1 MNALHH
7 SPLATSTN
15 ATVME
20 TIMKPLSFARRPA
33 RWLMAAGLALAAMQ
47 GTPAM
52 AQPAAELLPEGS
64 TSTAHRAPSRATA
77 EAPPFFEKIGKQID
91 CDYVVYRLRFGARGD
106 PAKFLD
112 PEFIAEMQ
120 DVRIDLRDTLP
131 AGLEIVDVQ
140 VSGDGTAADGGPLPA
155 PAISTVTNPNDT
167 MRLDNFRV
175 STSDLDGSGEIDRRY
190 VDFVIT
196 AKIDHAAFPAPTIV
210 ANQGFATVTRVG
222 GIVVEIPSHDPAL
235 PDDGNLETGEP
246 TKILIDV
253 TAATG
258 RLRATARSAS
268 RSRQARSTACPA
280 AAPSSTTCRS
290 GPSSA
295 ASGCSC
301 APPRPAVI
309 VAPLSQFVPIG
320 GGVLNWT
327 ITGASAGRRRAPHR
341 LRHRDLCRAGGRGSA
356 SAARRPSTSSSLPTS
371 NARRNAASPTSRS
384 RSARTMTVARRKA
397 PATSPSGSPMS
408 ATRPITAR
416 SCSTR

>member
-15 ATVME
+15 ATIME

-47 GTPAM
+47 GV
-52 AQPAAELLPEGS
+52 PAAGAARGRPAGTRAYRSRSGRPPRLRPSSRRSAGR
-64 TSTAHRAPSRATA
+64 STATMSSIGCASAPAATRRSSSIRTSS
-77 EAPPFFEKIGKQID
+77 PK
-91 CDYVVYRLRFGARGD
+91 L
-106 PAKFLD
+106 
-112 PEFIAEMQ
+112 Q

-167 MRLDNFRV
+167 MKLDDFRV

-222 GIVVEIPSHDPAL
+222 GIVVEVPSHDPAL

-246 TKILIDV
+246 TEILIDV
-253 TAATG
+253 T
-258 RLRATARSAS
+258 RCDRPPPPLRARSAS
-268 RSRQARSTACPA
+268 RSRSARSTACPA
-280 AAPSSTTCRS
+280 AAPSSTTCQS
-290 GPSSA
+290 APSSA
-295 ASGCSC
+295 ASGC
-301 APPRPAVI
+301 R
-309 VAPLSQFVPIG
+309 
-320 GGVLNWT
+320 
-327 ITGASAGRRRAPHR
+327 
-341 LRHRDLCRAGGRGSA
+341 
-356 SAARRPSTSSSLPTS
+356 
-371 NARRNAASPTSRS
+371 
-384 RSARTMTVARRKA
+384 
-397 PATSPSGSPMS
+397 
-408 ATRPITAR
+408 
-416 SCSTR
+416 